1 MDEGV
6 GLDVLFVPVQRLVQ
20 PVFED
25 NREQP
30 QVLLVASQV
39 DYLVEP
45 FDGRRFEVVGFL
57 GQKDVEV
64 DQAHVLLEVSLHDEV
79 DCVQSQFFVV
89 FCVVVKIYLNELCLK
104 LSISIF
110 GELQNELLSLQL
122 SNVWVYRKKFSK
134 NFVYK
139 ILNFCIM
146 ILEKNLVKFF
156 SEI

>member
-1 MDEGV
+1 VDEGV

-89 FCVVVKIYLNELCLK
+89 FCVVVKIYLNELYFPR
-104 LSISIF
+104 SISIF
-110 GELQNELLSLQL
+110 SKLQSEALSLL
-122 SNVWVYRKKFSK
+122 FGDIWVEVEKFSEYFI
-134 NFVYK
+134 NK
-139 ILNFCIM
+139 ILNLFIVTLNEDL
-146 ILEKNLVKFF
+146 IKFF
-156 SEI
+156 S